1 MKGGFTIN
9 RRRKRPGSIA
19 RAIAGVPEHN
29 ADLLYACGYSCADPI
44 AWLRVR
50 GRSLLL
56 VGDLEIEGARRTAT
70 VDAVVPTSRIAARLS
85 ERRIRGADL
94 HRIAGEELRRRGAR
108 RVEVPFSFPAGGI
121 APLRRAGLRVSSAAE
136 PFFPERS
143 RKSAP
148 EIRSIRAALRAAEA
162 GLAAAVMTLAASRIG
177 RDRRLR
183 VGKQVLTSEI
193 LREIAERAMFA
204 AGAAP
209 DRSIVAG
216 GIQGA
221 DPHHR
226 GSGPLAAHRPIVLDF
241 FPRDRLTGYYGDIT
255 RTVVKGRA
263 DAPTRKAFL
272 AVHEA
277 QRLAFELIRHG
288 AEGSKIHGRLLE
300 FFRETGYPVRR
311 GGRRREGFFHGTG
324 HGLGLELH
332 EPPTIGS
339 RPARL
344 EAGQVITV
352 EPGLY
357 YPWLG
362 GMRIEDVVLV
372 TRGGCSRLTRFPVF
386 LEIP

>member
-1 MKGGFTIN
+1 MKGGSIIS
-9 RRRKRPGSIA
+9 RRRKRGSVA
-19 RAIAGVPEHN
+19 RAIAGVPAHN
-29 ADLLYACGYSCADPI
+29 ADLLYACGYSCSDPI

-50 GRSLLL
+50 GRSVLL

-70 VDAVVPTSRIAARLS
+70 VQAVVPSSRIAARLAA
-85 ERRIRGADL
+85 RRIRGADL

-121 APLRRAGLRVSSAAE
+121 AGLRRAGLSVSSVAD

-143 RKSAP
+143 RKSVP

-162 GLAAAVMTLAASRIG
+162 GLAAAVVTLAASRIG
-177 RDRRLR
+177 RDGRLR
-183 VGKQVLTSEI
+183 LGGQLLTSEI
-193 LREIAERAMFA
+193 LREKAERAMFA

-209 DRSIVAG
+209 DQSIVAG

-241 FPRDRLTGYYGDIT
+241 FPRHRLTGYYGDIT

-263 DAPTRKAFL
+263 DSPTREAFM
-272 AVHEA
+272 AVRRA
-277 QRLAFELIRHG
+277 QRLAFSLIRHG
-288 AEGSKIHGRLLE
+288 ADGSQIHGRLLE
-300 FFRETGYPVRR
+300 LFRAAGYPMRR

-332 EPPTIGS
+332 EPPTVGS

-362 GMRIEDVVLV
+362 GIRIEDVVLV
-372 TRGGCSRLTRFPVF
+372 TRGGCRKLTRFPVF